1 MQFSRV
7 AEVYE
12 SIEATTKR
20 LEMTDL
26 LADFLKHASNEII
39 DKIVYLT
46 QGRLGPTFSSVEMGI
61 AEKLAIQVVARAT
74 GKDSSAIQASLTE
87 TGDIGETAELLLEKK
102 TQSTLFKT
110 LPLAVLDVYDTLEKM
125 AQASGPGSMER
136 KLGLLAGLLS
146 RATPKEG
153 KYLIRIVTGNLRLG
167 IADMTL
173 LDAMAIAY
181 GRGKEARAVLERAY
195 NISSDLGKVARILV
209 DEGLESVSKFQVA
222 LGSPIRPMM
231 AERLSTPEEILKKLG
246 GRCMAEF
253 KYDGERVQA
262 HKDGQQVTL
271 FSRRLE
277 RITEQYPDAVEL
289 LQRHLKAKKAIV
301 EAECVAVDAATG
313 QLKPFQ
319 ELMHRRRKYGVKE
332 AMAEHP
338 VSLFVFDVLYADGE
352 DFTLVPFLKRH
363 GKLKEIVP
371 VEERVRTAQS
381 RLVGSVADLEQ
392 FFTRAVEEGCEG
404 IMCKSVNEDSI
415 YQAGARGWL
424 WIKLKREYQSEMI
437 DTVDLTV
444 VGAFHGRGK
453 RAGTYGAFLLA
464 AYNQETDMFETV
476 TKCGTGF
483 TDEDLA
489 KMKEI
494 VDRHKIPHRHPRVES
509 TIEAEIWLEPS
520 VVIEVLGA
528 EITLSPVHATAMNAI
543 REGSGLAIR
552 FPRFTGRYRPERSAE
567 DSTTSLE
574 ILGMYQNQLRKFNRD
589 KQDASTMS

>member
-26 LADFLKHASNEII
+26 LADLLKHASKKII

-61 AEKLAIQVVARAT
+61 AEKLAIQLVARTT
-74 GKDSSAIQASLTE
+74 GKDNTEIQMSLTK
-87 TGDIGETAELLLEKK
+87 TGDIGETAELLLAKK

-110 LPLAVLDVYDTLEKM
+110 LPLTVLDVYDTLDKM
-125 AQASGPGSMER
+125 AHTSGTGSMER
-136 KLGLLAGLLS
+136 KMGLLSGLLA

-167 IADMTL
+167 IADMTM
-173 LDAMAIAY
+173 LDSMAIAY
-181 GRGKEARAVLERAY
+181 GGGKDARNALERAY

-209 DEGLESVSKFQVA
+209 DEGLEGVSKFRVS
-222 LGSPIRPMM
+222 LGNPIRPMM

-262 HKDGQQVTL
+262 HKNGNQVTL

-289 LQRHLKAKKAIV
+289 LRKHLRAEKAIV
-301 EAECVAVDAATG
+301 EAECVAVNSKTG
-313 QLKPFQ
+313 ELRPFQ

-352 DFTLVPFLKRH
+352 DYTLEPYSKRHSLLEGIVLEGERIKTAESLLVENVEDLKR
-363 GKLKEIVP
+363 
-371 VEERVRTAQS
+371 
-381 RLVGSVADLEQ
+381 
-392 FFTRAVEEGCEG
+392 FFKRAVEDGCEG
-404 IMCKSVNEDSI
+404 IMCKSVNDDSV

-424 WIKLKREYQSEMI
+424 WIKFKRDYQSEMI
-437 DTVDLTV
+437 DTVDLAV

-453 RAGTYGAFLLA
+453 RAGVYGAFLLA
-464 AYNQETDMFETV
+464 AYNQKTDSFETV

-489 KMKEI
+489 KMKEM
-494 VDRHKIPHRHPRVES
+494 VDKHKIPHRHPRVES
-509 TIEAEIWLEPS
+509 MIHADVWFEPS
-520 VVIEVLGA
+520 IVIEVLGA
-528 EITLSPVHATAMNAI
+528 EITLSPVHATAMNSI
-543 REGSGLAIR
+543 RKGSGLAIR
-552 FPRFTGRYRPERSAE
+552 FPRFTGKYRPERSAE
-567 DSTTSLE
+567 DSTTTTE
-574 ILGMYQNQLRKFNRD
+574 VLGMYQNQLRKLKGSTQD
-589 KQDASTMS
+589 KPTRS